1 MRIATPQIIDQVFSA
16 EDPSRVQTAAEIEKL
31 LVDMNLRPLK
41 VLSQQGDNQ
50 IVLKDYK
57 QGILNDN
64 ASLGVVAKNY
74 TGELTVISMYAP
86 KTQSAIGRRDPKIL
100 LGEIGAAKTPVYVS
114 VDYENNDPEDCKNG
128 IYIKVGNKKYRE
140 EVTVTED
147 LIAFSQAVAKRTCG
161 RSLQIHDTA

>member
-31 LVDMNLRPLK
+31 LREMNLIPLK
-41 VLSQQGDNQ
+41 VLSRQGENQ
-50 IVLKDYK
+50 IVLQDYK
-57 QGILNDN
+57 EGILHDK
-64 ASLGVVAKNY
+64 ASLGVVAKQYN
-74 TGELTVISMYAP
+74 GELTVISMYAD
-86 KTQSAIGRRDPKIL
+86 KNNSAIGREDPTIL
-100 LGEIGAAKTPVYVS
+100 LGNTSAKTPVYVR
-114 VDYENNDPEDCKNG
+114 VDYKHNDIEDCKNG
-128 IYIKVGNKKYRE
+128 IYIQVGNKKYRE